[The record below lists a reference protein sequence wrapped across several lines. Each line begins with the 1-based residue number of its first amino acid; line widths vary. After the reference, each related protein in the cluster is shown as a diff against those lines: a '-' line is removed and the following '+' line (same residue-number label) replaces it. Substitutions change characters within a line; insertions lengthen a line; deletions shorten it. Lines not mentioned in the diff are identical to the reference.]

1 MLTADK
7 AHLISG
13 KNGKYGAEACSGNR
27 GKLASAGGTLVE
39 MVGEVTCRKC
49 QKAVISMYGRRALHL
64 YPNLDKTSNEVS
76 DD

>member
-1 MLTADK
+1 MT

-13 KNGKYGAEACSGNR
+13 KNGKYGAEACTGNR

-49 QKAVISMYGRRALHL
+49 QKVVISMYGRRALHL
-64 YPNLDKTSNEVS
+64 YAKNEKTEVPNV
-76 DD
+76 